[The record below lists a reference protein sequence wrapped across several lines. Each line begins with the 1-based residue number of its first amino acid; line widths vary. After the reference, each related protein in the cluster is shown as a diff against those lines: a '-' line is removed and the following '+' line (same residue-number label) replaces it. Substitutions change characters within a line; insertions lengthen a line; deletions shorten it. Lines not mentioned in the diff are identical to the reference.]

1 MNNIFPRRVV
11 KMIHLAKNM
20 STVPSDNDLPAQ
32 SLRVEHTHSSH
43 ATSGDKLSVIRLKDT
58 ANMSA
63 QQYMG
68 LFIVS
73 LK

>member
-32 SLRVEHTHSSH
+32 SLRVEHIHSSLT
-43 ATSGDKLSVIRLKDT
+43 TSGDKLSVIRLKDT

-68 LFIVS
+68 FFIVS

>member
-32 SLRVEHTHSSH
+32 SLCVEHTHSSH
-43 ATSGDKLSVIRLKDT
+43 VTSGDKLSVIRLKDT
-58 ANMSA
+58 ANVST
-63 QQYMG
+63 QQHMG

>member
-1 MNNIFPRRVV
+1 
-11 KMIHLAKNM
+11 MIHLAKNM

-32 SLRVEHTHSSH
+32 SLHVERTHSSH
-43 ATSGDKLSVIRLKDT
+43 ATSGDKVSVIRLKDT
-58 ANMSA
+58 AKVSA
-63 QQYMG
+63 QQRMG